1 MIVDSS
7 ATFRAAL
14 ASGSYPP
21 AGRPTARAA
30 FLVEPLGFHLSEE
43 AGVDHRYVD
52 FARGAVEEHALLE
65 HARLAR
71 ALRDSVPTVVF
82 PGDPETPS
90 AVFANHVFASVPG
103 RLIVGRMRH
112 AVRRR
117 EAARPDVR
125 RFCVE
130 QMGCDLVDLSGRE
143 DLVAELTGALVID
156 RARNI
161 GFCGLSERCDRAGA
175 EAMDEAFGLAL
186 TFRFELERAEQHA
199 NAVLAVLAGR
209 ALAIY
214 PPAFQD
220 PDAALAIAEL
230 YDPCVLVLDDGEKA
244 AFVGNCVALSESDL
258 WLSAAALQALRP
270 ASRAAL
276 ESWGFRLR
284 AVALSEVERAGGS
297 LRCCLVEIF

>member
-1 MIVDSS
+1 MIVDSP

-21 AGRPTARAA
+21 AGRATARAA
-30 FLVEPLGFHLSEE
+30 FLIEPLGFHLPEE
-43 AGVDHRYVD
+43 SGLDNRYMD

-90 AVFANHVFASVPG
+90 AVFANNVFASVPG

-112 AVRRR
+112 SVRRR
-117 EAARPDVR
+117 EAARSDVR
-125 RFCVE
+125 RFFVE
-130 QMGCDLVDLSGRE
+130 QMDCDLVDLSGRE
-143 DLVAELTGALVID
+143 ELVAELTGPLVVD

-161 GFCGLSERCDRAGA
+161 GFCGLSERCNRAGA
-175 EAMDEAFGLAL
+175 EAMHEAFGLAL
-186 TFRFELERAEQHA
+186 TFVFELDPAEYHT
-199 NAVLAVLAGR
+199 NVVLSVLAGR
-209 ALAIY
+209 ALVVY
-214 PPAFQD
+214 PQAFQD

-230 YDPCVLVLDDGEKA
+230 YDPRVLVLDEAEKR
-244 AFVGNCVALSESDL
+244 AFAGNCIALSERDL

-276 ESWGFRLR
+276 ESWDFRLR
-284 AVALSEVERAGGS
+284 AVALPEIERAGGS
-297 LRCCLVEIF
+297 LRCCVTEIF